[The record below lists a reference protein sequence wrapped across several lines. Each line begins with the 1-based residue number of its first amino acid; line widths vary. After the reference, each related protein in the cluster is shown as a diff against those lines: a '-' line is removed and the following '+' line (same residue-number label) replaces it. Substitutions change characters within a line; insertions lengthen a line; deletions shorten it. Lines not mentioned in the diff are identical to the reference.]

1 MLDWSKLLA
10 GLPSGLRSEL
20 QQAFDSI
27 SRNYVE
33 RRWEPSE
40 LNGGKFCEVAYSII
54 NGLVSGAMPAVAS
67 KPSNMAVACRAL
79 EQTPAN
85 SARPGDH
92 SIRVLIPRMLIAIY
106 DVRNHRNVGHVGGD
120 VDPNH
125 SDATAVYMMASWVLA
140 ELIRIYHGVSTD
152 EAQNIV
158 DALVERKIALIWQ
171 TGDKKRVLDHAMP
184 PKDQALALLY
194 SSVSEVSAK
203 LLTDWIEYS
212 TVGNLRAQVLKPLH
226 DKRLIEFD
234 RESDQARI
242 SPKGVEEVETRI
254 LR

>member
-1 MLDWSKLLA
+1 MLDWSKVLA
-10 GLPSGLRSEL
+10 GLPPSLRGEL
-20 QQAFDSI
+20 QQAFESI
-27 SRNYVE
+27 SRNYLE

-40 LNGGKFCEVAYSII
+40 LNGGKFCEVVYSIL
-54 NGLVSGAMPAVAS
+54 NGLVTGTMPAAAA

-79 EQTPAN
+79 EQAPAN
-85 SARPGDH
+85 SARVGDH

-106 DVRNHRNVGHVGGD
+106 DVRNYRNVGHVGGD

-140 ELIRIYHGVSTD
+140 ELIRIHHGISTD
-152 EAQNIV
+152 EAQAIV
-158 DALVERKIALIWQ
+158 DALVERKIPLIWQ
-171 TGDKKRVLDHAMP
+171 LGEVKRVLDHSMP
-184 PKDQALALLY
+184 PKDQALVLLY
-194 SSVSEVSAK
+194 SSVSGASSK
-203 LLTDWIEYS
+203 QLTSWIEYS

-234 RESDQARI
+234 RESDRSRI

-254 LR
+254 LK